1 VKFEYKMGAEGH
13 LLQTITDDNFRRQEL
28 WQADLQWYGN
38 MVKDFTG
45 G

>member
-1 VKFEYKMGAEGH
+1 MGPEGH
-13 LLQTITDDNFRRQEL
+13 LLQTVTDDNFRRQEL